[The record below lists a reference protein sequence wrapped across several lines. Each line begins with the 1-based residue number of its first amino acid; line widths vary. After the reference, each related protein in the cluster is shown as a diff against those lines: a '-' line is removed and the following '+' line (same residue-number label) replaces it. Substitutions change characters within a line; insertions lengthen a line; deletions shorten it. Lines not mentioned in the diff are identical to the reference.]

1 MERGVNM
8 ELQLTLI
15 IVILILLV
23 LFLALILT
31 NYMQKAARYE
41 KLYGIF
47 FSDNDAKLK
56 KIMSYDR
63 ITMMKFNM
71 TTDDFMDMLEHIMV
85 DDRDCV
91 VTTQARLMELEEY
104 KIKHDYV
111 IRDLEMLQQDI
122 QKYAGRT
129 PQELINALATNTHKI
144 IEVPQTIKGHDIV
157 KPKRYV

>member
-1 MERGVNM
+1 M

-15 IVILILLV
+15 ITLLILLV
-23 LFLALILT
+23 LFLALVLT
-31 NYMQKAARYE
+31 NYTQKAARYE

-56 KIMSYDR
+56 KLMHYDQVIMLH
-63 ITMMKFNM
+63 FNL
-71 TTDDFMDMLEHIMV
+71 TTDDFIDTLEHIMI
-85 DDRDCV
+85 DDRDCI

-144 IEVPQTIKGHDIV
+144 IEVPHTIKGHDIV

>member
-1 MERGVNM
+1 M

-15 IVILILLV
+15 ITLLILLV
-23 LFLALILT
+23 LFLALVLT
-31 NYMQKAARYE
+31 NYVQKAARYE

-47 FSDNDAKLK
+47 FSDNDEKLK
-56 KIMSYDR
+56 KLMHYDQVIMLH
-63 ITMMKFNM
+63 FNL
-71 TTDDFMDMLEHIMV
+71 TTDDFVDTLEHIMI
-85 DDRDCV
+85 DDRDCI

-144 IEVPQTIKGHDIV
+144 IEVPHTIKEHDIM

>member
-1 MERGVNM
+1 M

-15 IVILILLV
+15 ITLLILLV
-23 LFLALILT
+23 LFLALVLT
-31 NYMQKAARYE
+31 NYVQKAARYE

-47 FSDNDAKLK
+47 FSDNDEKLK
-56 KIMSYDR
+56 KLMHYDQVIMLH
-63 ITMMKFNM
+63 FNL
-71 TTDDFMDMLEHIMV
+71 TTDDFVDTLEHIMI
-85 DDRDCV
+85 DDRDCI